1 MRSVRFISIYSLTVF
16 ALVATVC
23 LAGCGNKLEG
33 DPLFQETFKLVKEL
47 NEDSKVMT
55 RRVDD
60 VSMAVTSLRTRV
72 ESVQRMP
79 TGSAESLQRVETR
92 VAALKKTLIASTR
105 QVALLQTQLE
115 RQTKAARAGQAEDSS
130 VRSTLS
136 ESTENSSSRRAVV
149 KRIDAPNPKPA
160 APRGKYHLVA
170 EGESIEEIA
179 RRTSVEPRV
188 IYAANRIPEGRV
200 IYAGQRIFVPAR

>member
-1 MRSVRFISIYSLTVF
+1 MRSVRSISIYSLTAF

-23 LAGCGNKLEG
+23 LAGCGNNLEH
-33 DPLFQETFKLVKEL
+33 DPLFQETFKLVREL

-79 TGSAESLQRVETR
+79 TGSAESLHRVETR
-92 VAALKKTLIASTR
+92 VAALEKALVASTR
-105 QVALLQTQLE
+105 QVALLQTRLE
-115 RQTKAARAGQAEDSS
+115 KQAKAARAAQAGSGS
-130 VRSTLS
+130 IRSTS
-136 ESTENSSSRRAVV
+136 SDSTEKSSSRRAVV
-149 KRIDAPNPKPA
+149 RRIDSPKPKPA
-160 APRGKYHLVA
+160 RPRGTYHLVA

-179 RRTSVEPRV
+179 RRTSVEPRI

-200 IYAGQRIFVPAR
+200 IFAGQQIFVPAR

>member
-1 MRSVRFISIYSLTVF
+1 MRSVRLFPIHYLTAS
-16 ALVATVC
+16 ALIATVC
-23 LAGCGNKLEG
+23 LAGCGNNLEH

-92 VAALKKTLIASTR
+92 VAALEKALVASTR
-105 QVALLQTQLE
+105 QVARLQTQLE
-115 RQTKAARAGQAEDSS
+115 TQAKAARAARSDSAS
-130 VRSTLS
+130 IRSISS
-136 ESTENSSSRRAVV
+136 ESPGKSSGRRVAV
-149 KRIDAPNPKPA
+149 KRIDSPKPQRA
-160 APRGKYHLVA
+160 RLRGTYHLVA

-179 RRTSVEPRV
+179 RRTSVEPRI
-188 IYAANRIPEGRV
+188 IYAANRIPEGRLV
-200 IYAGQRIFVPAR
+200 YAGQRIFVPAR